1 MIGTQLLHDVILVL
15 AVLVALTAVL
25 TGAMLAAPSVSRP
38 RRKPDGGTRRDQQPE
53 PEPEPQPQPDAE
65 VERERELVLL

>member
-15 AVLVALTAVL
+15 AVLVGLTAAL

-38 RRKPDGGTRRDQQPE
+38 RRKPYGGTRRDQQPE